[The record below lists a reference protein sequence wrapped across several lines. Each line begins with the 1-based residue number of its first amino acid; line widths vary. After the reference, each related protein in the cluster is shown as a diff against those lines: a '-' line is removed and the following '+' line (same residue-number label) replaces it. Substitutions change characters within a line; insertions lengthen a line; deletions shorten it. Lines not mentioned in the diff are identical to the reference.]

1 MRYFTIHSNQDVKQ
15 WLFPF
20 GDETPKKDKK
30 KIKLKTDSNVEKT
43 YQPNNISKFIKIY
56 TY

>member
-1 MRYFTIHSNQDVKQ
+1 MMSNSGFSRLGMK
-15 WLFPF
+15 LL
-20 GDETPKKDKK
+20 KDKK

>member
-1 MRYFTIHSNQDVKQ
+1 MHYFTIHSNQDVKQ

-20 GDETPKKDKK
+20 GDETPKRQK